1 MNRQAGFTLIELIV
15 ALAVLAL
22 VTGLVGAA
30 LSLGTRGLDRADRV
44 QARLAAIGPAQAFV
58 RNRLETA
65 LPRVWPT
72 DRGEIAFDGTAERID
87 FVAALPP
94 HLAVGGDHAL
104 RLELAAGE
112 LRASWQPLS
121 GGGAG
126 FADVLADRAPH
137 PLDGLGASA
146 RFAFFGP
153 ARPGEPPSWQSAWQG
168 RDRLPALIRLTAPGA
183 GWPDL
188 VVAPRVGRAPR

>member
-1 MNRQAGFTLIELIV
+1 MGVGVSHILCGKYHEATGNKSGVLSRQKHFRHPIKSR
-15 ALAVLAL
+15 
-22 VTGLVGAA
+22 VG
-30 LSLGTRGLDRADRV
+30 
-44 QARLAAIGPAQAFV
+44 I
-58 RNRLETA
+58 
-65 LPRVWPT
+65 
-72 DRGEIAFDGTAERID
+72 TAERID

-121 GGGAG
+121 GGEAA

-137 PLDGLGASA
+137 PLVGLGASA